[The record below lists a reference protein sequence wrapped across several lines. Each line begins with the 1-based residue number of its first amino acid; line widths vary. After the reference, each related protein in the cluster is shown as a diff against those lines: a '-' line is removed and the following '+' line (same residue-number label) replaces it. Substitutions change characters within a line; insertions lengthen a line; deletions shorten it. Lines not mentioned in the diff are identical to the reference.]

1 MLHYLYTHTD
11 TSIPKDFCISYY
23 GQTSKD
29 MDGISYASSSHRN
42 HSHHHHH
49 TRRKSVVGL
58 PYPPEGIGPP
68 GTTYNL
74 WTRDSFDHHRKFNR
88 SLCGVLLGISIVL
101 VILGILG
108 IIGIAVYL
116 GVVQKGD
123 PNGKDVL
130 SIDGAF
136 RVTSDD
142 FSISLLNPETFEYK
156 RKASQYSSMISKTFE
171 KSGVGQAFL
180 TTTIAGFSSGSVRVF
195 FTITFDRRYIPNIM
209 RENFLANLKRI
220 VSEEVASIDGGEFKG
235 LEIDYS
241 SIGFTKSSKPGDEI
255 QFFRP
260 EPFLSIE
267 PVHVE
272 ERHDD
277 AESSEASLWQSL
289 VNGNQ
294 MHPKSVIQ
302 VPFSTPSS
310 TTTTQKT
317 STPSQIVNNQ
327 MNLLN
332 SRRKIILSPNRHP
345 IEILTGGKLPEHP
358 YSKSYGDFPKENNN
372 KSTRKETVILN
383 HPRRNKPTYLF
394 RPNAIPINGET
405 SHTRTGMYFGNNRR
419 IDENDPE
426 GQDDALSNK
435 NASAI
440 KTNGFWDTFKQA
452 KGPSR
457 ITLLSN
463 EDKANEDKFQ
473 RLLSQQYSN
482 IYSPPV
488 VVSTSVSSTTLP
500 SHSTVTPKI
509 KFENFGS
516 SDFKIISPKSQ
527 TYDKSRLRPISII
540 NSGSSGLHVV
550 EKSIPRKRKQDQISI
565 GSSFKVM
572 GDDHPNTFVNRDSNR
587 PYQSIF
593 KRKPVPQTIKPVMV
607 TPHGQRLADSQ
618 PSYTTPVPIRV
629 TTKKSKKSIAH
640 VTPGPG
646 NYLPPV
652 DKTPHHLKGIPDSG
666 QQLIKHFLQDQRKK
680 SELDRQRNLFIQK
693 KEEEVKT
700 KQQQLLQEKKLNEKS
715 SVPQILEYSQINEP
729 IFRPSATPKQSLP
742 LITPLP
748 PTPKIPKKMFPS
760 LAPATRRPLVPIRRQ
775 DLLGN
780 IPAVGSLSAGLT
792 PLGIFSNLLNV
803 YATIDSK
810 HDITGKILDSATAIF
825 GRENPEVQP
834 NEGASLLNNAP
845 SFPSSTTT
853 TMPTT
858 TSTATTTTASS
869 TTTTLYTTTT
879 TTTTPISYINL
890 VKSNVNPDLPLRPK
904 PPSEDLSQIPPR
916 PYGSYHSFFNNHM
929 NDQQYIYG
937 MNNPLYFSAETTTT
951 RPSYGPKDFIV
962 ETVTIDS
969 AILQDFFTSRPTL
982 LNGKGTSHLV
992 KESRHSPKERNGDF
1006 GESLL
1011 SKLREMVNNQSRG
1024 GSTERSSV
1032 SIGSTP
1038 KSASSSLKN
1047 IVTSKFKRY
1056 HIPPEIKI
1064 TSDFSLSRFS

>member
-1 MLHYLYTHTD
+1 MKISDPLGKVYTHTMFNKKKKRGGIGSNSSNNNTKSRTNMD
-11 TSIPKDFCISYY
+11 NTLGEEFPESTKKKLSSRSRAHQHHHNHRREIESEEEEEEEEDEDEGRILEVVDVRWGKHPKIWMEFP
-23 GQTSKD
+23 
-29 MDGISYASSSHRN
+29 YASSSHRN

-327 MNLLN
+327 MNLL
-332 SRRKIILSPNRHP
+332 KQP
-345 IEILTGGKLPEHP
+345 
-358 YSKSYGDFPKENNN
+358 YGDFPKENNN

-394 RPNAIPINGET
+394 PPNAIPINGET

-426 GQDDALSNK
+426 GQNDALSNK

-550 EKSIPRKRKQDQISI
+550 
-565 GSSFKVM
+565 M

-629 TTKKSKKSIAH
+629 TTTKKSKKSIAH

-693 KEEEVKT
+693 KEQEVKT
-700 KQQQLLQEKKLNEKS
+700 KQQQLLQEKK
-715 SVPQILEYSQINEP
+715 
-729 IFRPSATPKQSLP
+729 T
-742 LITPLP
+742 
-748 PTPKIPKKMFPS
+748 
-760 LAPATRRPLVPIRRQ
+760 
-775 DLLGN
+775 
-780 IPAVGSLSAGLT
+780 
-792 PLGIFSNLLNV
+792 
-803 YATIDSK
+803 
-810 HDITGKILDSATAIF
+810 
-825 GRENPEVQP
+825 
-834 NEGASLLNNAP
+834 
-845 SFPSSTTT
+845 
-853 TMPTT
+853 
-858 TSTATTTTASS
+858 
-869 TTTTLYTTTT
+869 
-879 TTTTPISYINL
+879 
-890 VKSNVNPDLPLRPK
+890 
-904 PPSEDLSQIPPR
+904 
-916 PYGSYHSFFNNHM
+916 
-929 NDQQYIYG
+929 
-937 MNNPLYFSAETTTT
+937 
-951 RPSYGPKDFIV
+951 
-962 ETVTIDS
+962 
-969 AILQDFFTSRPTL
+969 
-982 LNGKGTSHLV
+982 
-992 KESRHSPKERNGDF
+992 
-1006 GESLL
+1006 
-1011 SKLREMVNNQSRG
+1011 
-1024 GSTERSSV
+1024 
-1032 SIGSTP
+1032 
-1038 KSASSSLKN
+1038 
-1047 IVTSKFKRY
+1047 
-1056 HIPPEIKI
+1056 
-1064 TSDFSLSRFS
+1064 